1 MNAHVFKCV
10 KEDITGCTQAYGVLY
25 NTLVTAAVNGKV
37 EVHAKKHLCWEMC
50 YSILVFEWV
59 VSIKADITN
68 TSQTNHAISVSH
80 RAELQMKSTD
90 GNSFVKPWMKSQSFH
105 QAVFVHINHSGKA
118 NEGEL
123 ILWITLN
130 VMWRQK
136 FFFFFDFMFQ
146 HILQI

>member
-1 MNAHVFKCV
+1 
-10 KEDITGCTQAYGVLY
+10 
-25 NTLVTAAVNGKV
+25 
-37 EVHAKKHLCWEMC
+37 MC
-50 YSILVFEWV
+50 YSILVFERV

-68 TSQTNHAISVSH
+68 TSQTNHAISASH

-90 GNSFVKPWMKSQSFH
+90 GNSFDEPWIKWPSFH
-105 QAVFVHINHSGKA
+105 QAAFVHINNPGKA

-123 ILWITLN
+123 ILRIALN

-136 FFFFFDFMFQ
+136 NVFLDFMVQ